1 MGYFS
6 RTYGTDGGTTCVDAA
21 DGGEKW
27 TDDVQGT
34 IEDSLFA
41 SCKLSGT
48 NSGHLDY
55 RQMAGYG
62 TPWPSNTVI
71 TGVAVEILGYSDG
84 APDNHEIYSIFLAI
98 DGVQEGDDI
107 GPTGVYLPFSSPD
120 WSAVVGGDSI
130 MWGLTSAQI
139 KAYTNNKKMGLLV
152 NFNDTGAAGGTVYID
167 DVRVVIYYDVFKTH
181 SLLGA
186 GL

>member
-27 TDDVQGT
+27 TDDTQGT
-34 IEDSLFA
+34 IEDNLFA
-41 SCKLSGT
+41 TCKIAGT

-55 RQMAGYG
+55 RQMSGYG
-62 TPWPSNTVI
+62 TPWPTNTVV
-71 TGVAVEILGYSDG
+71 TGVSVEMLGYSDG

-98 DGVQEGDDI
+98 DGAQEGDDI
-107 GPTGVYLPFSSPD
+107 GPTGVYLPFGSSG
-120 WSAVVGGDSI
+120 WAVAGGDGI
-130 MWGLTSAQI
+130 MWGLDSDQI
-139 KAYTNNKKMGLLV
+139 KAYTNQKKMGLLV
-152 NFNDTGAAGGTVYID
+152 NFNDTGGAGGSVYID
-167 DVRVVIYYDVFKTH
+167 DAKVVVYYDVFKTH
-181 SLLGA
+181 SLLRV